1 MSNLEKGNSP
11 KSKENQEKNQ
21 NEPDSDSSQLSNFEE
36 KIKNDDIISSSSDE
50 ENNNE
55 KEPQKETKVKEK
67 EKDFKS
73 QDIKLLGNKRSFAK
87 ENKDN
92 NKMHNNIKYKTYNTF
107 DGNKKF
113 QPSLDVPLVTYELF
127 CELLKEKD
135 FKKNSNLTE
144 NDYKILYDEYK
155 INHERKNS
163 EEFFNFH
170 KDDEWFLEKY
180 NPYDYMQFNYKE
192 RNEMCQ
198 KKAKMF
204 FEFLE
209 DKKDIMN
216 IEENQENNLTK
227 KIKFNYIFDLKPEY
241 EYNKSFKLLYTKV
254 DPLNNKL
261 QERERDFNN
270 IPYTQGI
277 IQKDLEEDGRPYYF
291 YDPNYL
297 TLYNLSGLAKNEQ
310 IMPKLNAFKKL
321 TGFISLSITEPERKN
336 DYKRNLWLMFDS
348 EKNCLKALDD
358 LNDYKSEE
366 YIKSQTIMN
375 PSYNK
380 VKVTPPLFDERLN
393 EDLIGSYKI
402 FNILDDYRQILENP
416 LKNIFDINKI
426 AIMEKEEKIRIL
438 NLNILYLRKVHG
450 FCYYCLKGY
459 KDERNLNKKCDYIH
473 LRHYVQ
479 LGKRENMDN
488 IDINNINIT
497 EEELNNAKEFDK
509 YFSQKLNDILN
520 DQEKINEYILLRP
533 KYLMEDK
540 FAQEKLKE
548 KEMGF
553 IKENSEN
560 TEKEVYQ
567 CKICEK
573 KFKAFNFIITHI
585 KNKHSNEL
593 NEYANNKVNK
603 YLMKEN
609 FYSDKEKFSRSN
621 IIESKEYY
629 SSIANCD
636 HNGNSTEFIEFML
649 KMIDETLE
657 DLVDSTS
664 VQASHVSS
672 YVNKLLSV
680 METGVAMSASE
691 LMEKLI
697 IVIQIRLM
705 IHIFIK
711 NIKIGMILSIS
722 KVIKIL
728 IRKLNMMIYE

>member
-1 MSNLEKGNSP
+1 
-11 KSKENQEKNQ
+11 
-21 NEPDSDSSQLSNFEE
+21 
-36 KIKNDDIISSSSDE
+36 
-50 ENNNE
+50 
-55 KEPQKETKVKEK
+55 
-67 EKDFKS
+67 
-73 QDIKLLGNKRSFAK
+73 
-87 ENKDN
+87 
-92 NKMHNNIKYKTYNTF
+92 
-107 DGNKKF
+107 
-113 QPSLDVPLVTYELF
+113 
-127 CELLKEKD
+127 
-135 FKKNSNLTE
+135 
-144 NDYKILYDEYK
+144 
-155 INHERKNS
+155 
-163 EEFFNFH
+163 
-170 KDDEWFLEKY
+170 
-180 NPYDYMQFNYKE
+180 MQFNYKE

-629 SSIANCD
+629 EELLDKFNGKINYNTVFLEIIPPPRVKIMTIFLGGDYSKIA
-636 HNGNSTEFIEFML
+636 FI
-649 KMIDETLE
+649 
-657 DLVDSTS
+657 
-664 VQASHVSS
+664 
-672 YVNKLLSV
+672 N
-680 METGVAMSASE
+680 
-691 LMEKLI
+691 
-697 IVIQIRLM
+697 
-705 IHIFIK
+705 
-711 NIKIGMILSIS
+711 
-722 KVIKIL
+722 
-728 IRKLNMMIYE
+728 